1 MMRGSFAT
9 PGTWHLLI
17 IACYIVLFFCHPMRN
32 KLYVPLI
39 FGTGSV
45 ILVFVHASTGENW
58 ANMAAGSCWIICFSA
73 LAIQQAILQNR
84 RRKESIALQAEAEKN
99 RKKRKRSIPRS

>member
-17 IACYIVLFFCHPMRN
+17 IAFYIVLFFCHPIRN

-39 FGTGSV
+39 FGTASV
-45 ILVFVHASTGENW
+45 ILVFVHAAVGERW
-58 ANMAAGSCWIICFSA
+58 AITAAGSCWVVCFSA
-73 LAIQQAILQNR
+73 LGIQQSILQNR
-84 RRKESIALQAEAEKN
+84 RRKESIVLQAEAEKN
-99 RKKRKRSIPRS
+99 RKKRKRSIPRR

>member
-1 MMRGSFAT
+1 MRGGFAT
-9 PGTWHLLI
+9 PETWHLLI

-32 KLYVPLI
+32 KLYVPLF
-39 FGTGSV
+39 FGTASV

-99 RKKRKRSIPRS
+99 RKKRKRSIPRR